1 MVRHIILWK
10 LKDEFSAT
18 EKDAIKC
25 NIKDGLESLKGQ
37 IPGLINIKV
46 NTKGLATSNADLML
60 DSTFTD
66 EESLHSYS
74 VHPKHLEVANTKVR
88 PFTASRT
95 CLDFEE

>member
-18 EKDAIKC
+18 EKDAIKR

-66 EESLHSYS
+66 EESLHGYS